1 MCQAAKQLFDFC
13 QLPCSLFLILLQTFF
28 GLCDRGNQIKSC
40 TCAATGA
47 ASCTCAAT
55 GATSCTGAATADAVL
70 KLLVLFQFYSY
81 KALNL
86 VLTKLPDDD
95 IAFVTFFIL
104 IVNPEFCPLA
114 AAQSDGFFLTA
125 DRVCHTGIYGSI

>member
-13 QLPCSLFLILLQTFF
+13 QLPCNLFLILLQTFF
-28 GLCDRGNQIKSC
+28 GLCDRGNQIK
-40 TCAATGA
+40 
-47 ASCTCAAT
+47 
-55 GATSCTGAATADAVL
+55 SCTGAATADAVL

-104 IVNPEFCPLA
+104 TVNPEFCLA
-114 AAQSDGFFLTA
+114 ST
-125 DRVCHTGIYGSI
+125 VPSSIYKIVWN

>member
-28 GLCDRGNQIKSC
+28 GLCDRGKQIK
-40 TCAATGA
+40 
-47 ASCTCAAT
+47 SCTCAAT